1 MDYQTYVEVD
11 DDEIID
17 YVGRNMRP
25 EDVFDDDQLREWA
38 LYNGFVEEA
47 QSWVIIT
54 LI

>member
-1 MDYQTYVEVD
+1 MEIQTYVEVD

-47 QSWVIIT
+47 QS
-54 LI
+54 